1 MNCLLI
7 NGEGDDD
14 SRLDIQIKIE
24 LDLDE
29 EQNAAATYWNYFQH
43 LGKKSSNEKEMCYV
57 FK

>member
-1 MNCLLI
+1 LLQKKYIFESRTISSMNCLLI

-29 EQNAAATYWNYFQH
+29 EQNAAATY
-43 LGKKSSNEKEMCYV
+43 
-57 FK
+57 